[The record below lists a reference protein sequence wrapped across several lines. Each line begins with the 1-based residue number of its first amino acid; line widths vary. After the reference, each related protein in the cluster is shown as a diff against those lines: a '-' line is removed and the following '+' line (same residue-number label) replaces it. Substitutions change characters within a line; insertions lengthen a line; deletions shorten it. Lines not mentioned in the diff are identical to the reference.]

1 MAAGLE
7 PEMSAAFP
15 LGKAENNYTIQVN
28 VKVMD
33 AYMLST
39 ETFFTV
45 RVSGNLL
52 FYCVVT
58 NLAFVQRRGYWAHK
72 RHVGLSPQ
80 WLKAKSVF

>member
-52 FYCVVT
+52 FYCVYHPCFR
-58 NLAFVQRRGYWAHK
+58 A
-72 RHVGLSPQ
+72 
-80 WLKAKSVF
+80 KARLLGTQKAC

>member
-7 PEMSAAFP
+7 PEMPAAFP
-15 LGKAENNYTIQVN
+15 LGKEENNYTIKVN

-52 FYCVVT
+52 FY
-58 NLAFVQRRGYWAHK
+58 
-72 RHVGLSPQ
+72 
-80 WLKAKSVF
+80 

>member
-33 AYMLST
+33 AYMLSA
-39 ETFFTV
+39 ESFFTV
-45 RVSGNLL
+45 RVSKNRQLQR
-52 FYCVVT
+52 
-58 NLAFVQRRGYWAHK
+58 FV
-72 RHVGLSPQ
+72 LSC
-80 WLKAKSVF
+80 

>member
-15 LGKAENNYTIQVN
+15 LGKEENNYTIQVN

-52 FYCVVT
+52 FY
-58 NLAFVQRRGYWAHK
+58 
-72 RHVGLSPQ
+72 
-80 WLKAKSVF
+80 

>member
-52 FYCVVT
+52 FLLCVYEPRFRAKAR
-58 NLAFVQRRGYWAHK
+58 L
-72 RHVGLSPQ
+72 LSTQ
-80 WLKAKSVF
+80 KAC

>member
-45 RVSGNLL
+45 RVSGNLH
-52 FYCVVT
+52 FTVCVPT
-58 NLAFVQRRGYWAHK
+58 S
-72 RHVGLSPQ
+72 LSCKGEVIEHTKGM
-80 WLKAKSVF
+80 LNCHHNG